1 MAARKFLSL
10 IKNKNGGESLK
21 RALVIAVSVVAI
33 VLVILVAFL
42 LIPRGPN
49 IEVWVAKTE
58 FGSPATE
65 FLNTD
70 GIYPVVQSSADLG
83 DKRVKV
89 SLIDANDNTLM
100 EKTFNIPK
108 GTTGYGDYN
117 PTRNLAR
124 GSYHMEFWYDTT
136 LLKTI
141 QITVE

>member
-1 MAARKFLSL
+1 
-10 IKNKNGGESLK
+10 LK

-42 LIPRGPN
+42 LISSGPN

-65 FLNTD
+65 FSNTD
-70 GIYPVVQSSADLG
+70 GIYPVVQSSADL
-83 DKRVKV
+83 DQRVKV
-89 SLIDANDNTLM
+89 SLIDADNETLT
-100 EKTFNIPK
+100 EKTFNVRQ
-108 GTTGYGDYN
+108 GGNGYGDYN
-117 PTRNLAR
+117 QGRNLAP
-124 GSYHMEFWYDTT
+124 GSYRVEFWYDTT

>member
-1 MAARKFLSL
+1 M
-10 IKNKNGGESLK
+10 K
-21 RALVIAVSVVAI
+21 RALVIAVGVVAI
-33 VLVILVAFL
+33 VLVILAAFL
-42 LIPRGPN
+42 LIPSGPN

-65 FLNTD
+65 FSNTD

-100 EKTFNIPK
+100 EKTFNVRQ
-108 GTTGYGDYN
+108 GGNGYGDYN
-117 PTRNLAR
+117 PTRNLAP
-124 GSYHMEFWYDTT
+124 GSYRVEFWYDTT